1 MWYIKQNGR
10 SLTPGGPHYH
20 RIWTWT
26 FLEYSVTTC
35 KQHTKQK
42 RKENETK
49 RCASQ
54 KIWHVELMKNENK
67 YGYSVCI
74 IVLFVCLKVL
84 KSIFYHLDRFVFSN
98 LICIYTIQQANYNN
112 STKKHIEKKRLLKF
126 QKSCYNQ
133 VFYVVHLDSL
143 EKNYLFFEIIQI
155 NFNKQ
160 HICVQIIF
168 WTGNCWHS

>member
-42 RKENETK
+42 RKENERK
-49 RCASQ
+49 
-54 KIWHVELMKNENK
+54 WNK
-67 YGYSVCI
+67 TMCKSKDMTCGADEKWEQVRIFSVHYC
-74 IVLFVCLKVL
+74 FVCLSESFTNFFFITWTIL
-84 KSIFYHLDRFVFSN
+84 SFLIWYAFTQFSRQT
-98 LICIYTIQQANYNN
+98 TIIQL
-112 STKKHIEKKRLLKF
+112 KKHVERKRLLKF

-133 VFYVVHLDSL
+133 VFYVVHFDSL
-143 EKNYLFFEIIQI
+143 KKIIYFPKLF
-155 NFNKQ
+155 K
-160 HICVQIIF
+160 
-168 WTGNCWHS
+168 